1 MSEESKSSGDK
12 IEFTV
17 RSLPQRFIDFN
28 NQGINTNLQ
37 CLNMSNL
44 HSESDNEASQLRERI
59 LTQSVGRE
67 ETEKTEVNVASTED
81 DNDKLKSAKT
91 YGRTSSGAGM

>member
-1 MSEESKSSGDK
+1 
-12 IEFTV
+12 
-17 RSLPQRFIDFN
+17 
-28 NQGINTNLQ
+28 
-37 CLNMSNL
+37 MSNL
-44 HSESDNEASQLRERI
+44 HSESDNEASQLHERI

-91 YGRTSSGAGM
+91 YGRTPSGAGM